1 MSIKETLFG
10 EHRKY
15 GLVAL
20 VVIGALLLSMGTYSF
35 WSDDETVSGNNIE
48 AGTLDLTVDN
58 GANDTISLTNA
69 QPGDA
74 DSHTFSLRNVGST
87 EADHVAM
94 DLSFAE
100 QTDEPAEPADSDLNV
115 EQSAAQTAAMVEVT
129 TFSYDGTDLLGDV
142 TDANGNGITDLA
154 DVQSQAGSLDDLAAP
169 AAGGTDTADLTLG
182 VQIANDDDGS
192 FTGTDEDVM
201 ADGVDITLEFTLNQD
216 ASQ

>member
-1 MSIKETLFG
+1 MGIKQTLFNG
-10 EHRKY
+10 NRKY

-35 WSDDETVSGNNIE
+35 WSDDETVSGNNVE
-48 AGTLDLTVDN
+48 VGTLDLTVDG
-58 GANDTISLTNA
+58 GASEIISLTNA
-69 QPGDA
+69 QPGDN
-74 DSHTFSLRNVGST
+74 DSQTFSLRNVGST

-94 DLSFAE
+94 DLSFTE
-100 QTDEPAEPADSDLNV
+100 QANEPAEPADVDLNV

-129 TFSYDGTDLLGDV
+129 EFTYDGTDLLGSV
-142 TDANGNGITDLA
+142 TDANGNGIIDLA

-216 ASQ
+216 SSQ